1 MTTAPSPLLA
11 LAESPLPILEVTWAF
26 ASTQIVC
33 TALELNLFT
42 CIEEGFRTLES
53 LARETGSSA
62 RGLRFLLDALVG
74 MKYLERSGDRY
85 DLTPLSSQYLS
96 QRSPSYLGGLV
107 LHSRQLQAN
116 WSRLT
121 GVVRTGR
128 APHAVESEE
137 AQGEFFA
144 RFVDALHSQHSPV
157 AAMVARELWPDEAG
171 EGRRVLEVGAG
182 SAVWSLAFAHRDPQS
197 HVTIADWPS
206 VIERVTRKCVA
217 REQIGDRYDYL
228 AGNYHDGDLGEANFN
243 LAILGHICHAEGAA
257 RTEQLLARIHRAL
270 KPDGIILIAEMIPD
284 DKRRTALY
292 SLLFTVN
299 MLVNTEE
306 GETFTF
312 DEYRQRL
319 EDAGFVRVRALQ
331 TSSTFRLIVASK

>member
-1 MTTAPSPLLA
+1 MSSAPSPLLA

-42 CIEEGFRTLES
+42 CIEEGFCTLEK
-53 LARETGSSA
+53 LAGETGSSL
-62 RGLRFLLDALVG
+62 RGLQFLLDALVG
-74 MKYLERSGDRY
+74 MRYLEKSGERY

-96 QRSPSYLGGLV
+96 QKSPSYLGGLV

-128 APHAVESEE
+128 APHTTETEE

-144 RFVDALHSQHSPV
+144 RFIDALHSQHSPV
-157 AAMVARELWPDEAG
+157 AATVARELWPDDAG

-182 SAVWSLAFAHRDPQS
+182 SAVWSLAFAHRDNRSQ
-197 HVTIADWPS
+197 VTVADWPT

-217 REQIGDRYDYL
+217 REHAEERYDYL
-228 AGNYHDGDLGEANFN
+228 AGNYHDGDFGEATFD
-243 LAILGHICHAEGAA
+243 LGILGHICHAEGAA

-270 KPDGIILIAEMIPD
+270 KPGGMVLIAEMIPD
-284 DKRRTALY
+284 DKRRTAVY
-292 SLLFTVN
+292 SLLFAVN

-312 DEYRQRL
+312 DKYRQRL
-319 EDAGFVRVRALQ
+319 EDAGFLDVRTLQ
-331 TSSTFRLIVASK
+331 TSSSFRLIVANK